1 METKNITQ
9 SAAIAALICVAGMLA
24 IYVGPIPL
32 LLATGAVCLAGLVLG
47 QKKDTIAEK
56 LHLLIEKGRKEMKTK
71 DMTLIAMMAALICV
85 AGPLTIPVGPIPLSL
100 ATFAV
105 YLAGSV
111 LGSKKGTIAVG
122 LYLMIGIIGV
132 PVFSGFSGGFQK
144 LAGVTGG
151 YLVGY
156 LPCAYMSGE
165 GAEKRERIGWWYHPL
180 MMIAGTALLY
190 LVGTVNF
197 MLHTGNGL
205 GAALALCVVPF
216 LIGDA
221 VKIAGA
227 TLITQTLKKAISVRM
242 KNEK

>member
-1 METKNITQ
+1 MSRKMKTLDMT
-9 SAAIAALICVAGMLA
+9 
-24 IYVGPIPL
+24 
-32 LLATGAVCLAGLVLG
+32 
-47 QKKDTIAEK
+47 TIAV
-56 LHLLIEKGRKEMKTK
+56 
-71 DMTLIAMMAALICV
+71 MAALICV
-85 AGPLTIPVGPIPLSL
+85 AGPLTIPAGPIPLSL

-111 LGSKKGTIAVG
+111 LGRKKGTIAVG
-122 LYLMIGIIGV
+122 LYLLIGIIGV

-165 GAEKRERIGWWYHPL
+165 GVEKREQIGWWYHPL

-221 VKIAGA
+221 VKIAA
-227 TLITQTLKKAISVRM
+227 AALLTVPVRKAVKLI
-242 KNEK
+242 KN

>member
-1 METKNITQ
+1 MSRKMKTLDMT
-9 SAAIAALICVAGMLA
+9 
-24 IYVGPIPL
+24 
-32 LLATGAVCLAGLVLG
+32 
-47 QKKDTIAEK
+47 TIAV
-56 LHLLIEKGRKEMKTK
+56 
-71 DMTLIAMMAALICV
+71 MAALICV
-85 AGPLTIPVGPIPLSL
+85 AGPLTIPAGPIPLSL

-111 LGSKKGTIAVG
+111 LGRKKGTIAVG
-122 LYLMIGIIGV
+122 LYLLIGIIGV

-156 LPCAYMSGE
+156 LP
-165 GAEKRERIGWWYHPL
+165 EKREQIGWWYHPL

-221 VKIAGA
+221 VKIAA
-227 TLITQTLKKAISVRM
+227 AALLTVPVRKAVKLI
-242 KNEK
+242 KN